1 LLRFL
6 LDYIDLVDTIN
17 AGLVALRPTSTSLM
31 PINAILH
38 SIMAGLNGVNV
49 DVTGLNAIK
58 VGLTNIINALMP
70 VKPALMVEILQIT
83 ISTYICIYKYVYIF
97 RH

>member
-1 LLRFL
+1 MLRFL

-17 AGLVALRPTSTSLM
+17 AGLVALRPTSMPLM